1 MKTLV
6 LPDTT
11 IAYDHDAQAR
21 ASATAGSAGRP
32 ALVFVHGA
40 QCTHADWRMQWPHFA
55 RTHEV
60 VAPDLHGHGASAAT
74 PGRIRVECFA
84 EDVLTLCDHLGL
96 KRVVLIGHSMGCRV
110 LLQSWANAPQR
121 IAGLVFVDGA
131 YLVPDLLGDI
141 DAATRATLAEESRA
155 RTAAVF
161 AGAVPGNR
169 ARHGFAQM
177 FYDPR
182 HDALRDE
189 IIARAAALPPYVV
202 QELMPGFAAWD
213 VLHLESNLAGI
224 GRAKVPMLVI
234 ASTYMN
240 AQRERVT
247 LAPGVMTPWLRAVE
261 ALAPHADV
269 LRHHGWG
276 HFPMLEE
283 PGVINAEIEG
293 FLAAHGL
300 A

>member
-11 IAYDHDAQAR
+11 IAYDHDARAR
-21 ASATAGSAGRP
+21 APGRP

-40 QCTHADWRMQWPHFA
+40 QCSHADWHFQWQHFS

-60 VAPDLHGHGASAAT
+60 VAPDLHGHGDSAAT

-84 EDVLTLCDHLGL
+84 QDVLALCDHLGL
-96 KRVVLIGHSMGCRV
+96 ERIVLVGHSMGCRV
-110 LLQSWANAPQR
+110 LLQAWADAPQR
-121 IAGLVFVDGA
+121 VAGLVFVDGA

-141 DAATRATLAEESRA
+141 DPARRAELAEESRA

-161 AGAVPGNR
+161 AVAIPGQR

-182 HDALRDE
+182 HDHLRDE
-189 IIARAAALPPYVV
+189 IIQRAANLPPYVV

-213 VLHLESNLAGI
+213 VLHIEPTLAALGK
-224 GRAKVPMLVI
+224 AAVPMLVI

-240 AQRERVT
+240 AERQRVS

-261 ALAPHADV
+261 RLAPQAQV

-283 PGVINAEIEG
+283 PAVINGEIDA
-293 FLAAHGL
+293 FLAAHRL
-300 A
+300 QE